1 MSLDPVE
8 REALI
13 ALVDAARKALDAGQ
27 PALAED
33 TLAKVRARFGESPDQ
48 LDLMAE
54 ICDQR
59 GEAGQAL
66 THYQRAWT
74 LEPSAW
80 RGLEIAQRLPA
91 DRQLDF
97 LREVLTRFGDEERV
111 VIALVRREL
120 AEGGFDAGDTASS
133 VLVDLVTGG
142 PARLMDAMAKVLHG
156 QDLESDAMMAFQPL
170 VSAEITRRVR
180 DERRAS
186 GEALPREET
195 AEDESVGDMAIA
207 ATLSIPP
214 VDTLDEDVGD
224 ASTAEL
230 RDRARRMLE
239 REEGRRLVQTADR
252 EPWRRGVDPWLAWLV
267 AAPGVVLALGYA
279 FLGFRDTL
287 LASHSLPLVAWV
299 TIPTVLSF
307 VGIAAAARVRRVD
320 VQVRSVL
327 LAPVASCLVS
337 VALLGMG
344 GVIVGEPE
352 SELAGA
358 LIAFVF
364 AGLSWGAAG
373 AIGLRLAE

>member
-1 MSLDPVE
+1 
-8 REALI
+8 
-13 ALVDAARKALDAGQ
+13 
-27 PALAED
+27 
-33 TLAKVRARFGESPDQ
+33 
-48 LDLMAE
+48 
-54 ICDQR
+54 
-59 GEAGQAL
+59 
-66 THYQRAWT
+66 
-74 LEPSAW
+74 
-80 RGLEIAQRLPA
+80 
-91 DRQLDF
+91 
-97 LREVLTRFGDEERV
+97 
-111 VIALVRREL
+111 
-120 AEGGFDAGDTASS
+120 
-133 VLVDLVTGG
+133 
-142 PARLMDAMAKVLHG
+142 MAKVLHG